1 MNVPRN
7 LLMAAA
13 PGVSPKP
20 SRSTFTSASASTAAL
35 SITTSGSATHSA
47 SIISGERHLEI
58 HRDLIVLAKSFGVAL
73 AVGLD
78 VLAVSVGV
86 GVTPLA
92 FDASIRV
99 GCAFAGSEIAMQV
112 IGYALGSGAGRFLGT
127 VATYVGLVLLAG
139 IGGMMIRNS
148 FHDISEPAFD
158 ATRGTGLVMTSLSI
172 SLDSLGVGMALPTV
186 AIPLLPL
193 LIIVSI
199 TTTVFTFVGLTFGA
213 RLGERYE
220 RSAERSAGAL
230 LMLLAGWFAI
240 EHFV

>member
-1 MNVPRN
+1 
-7 LLMAAA
+7 
-13 PGVSPKP
+13 
-20 SRSTFTSASASTAAL
+20 
-35 SITTSGSATHSA
+35 
-47 SIISGERHLEI
+47 LEI
-58 HRDLIVLAKSFGVAL
+58 HHDLILLAKSFAVAL

-86 GVTPLA
+86 GVTRLA
-92 FDASIRV
+92 LGASIRV

-112 IGYALGSGAGRFLGT
+112 IGYGIGTGAGRFLGT
-127 VATYVGLVLLAG
+127 IATYIGLVLLAA
-139 IGGMMIRNS
+139 IGALMIRNS
-148 FHDISEPAFD
+148 FSDSSEPAFD
-158 ATRGTGLVMTSLSI
+158 VTRGPGLLMTSLSI

-199 TTTVFTFVGLTFGA
+199 TTTIFTFVGLAFGA

-220 RSAERSAGAL
+220 RRAERTAGAL
-230 LMLLAGWFAI
+230 LILLAVSFAI